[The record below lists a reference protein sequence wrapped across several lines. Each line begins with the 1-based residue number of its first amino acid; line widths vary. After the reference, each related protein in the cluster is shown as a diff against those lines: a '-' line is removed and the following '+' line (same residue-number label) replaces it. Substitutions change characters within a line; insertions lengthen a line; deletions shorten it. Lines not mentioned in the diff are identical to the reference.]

1 MTGVAPSLQRLL
13 EKERA
18 RTNAHALLLRV
29 ETGDARVNFDGSSG
43 DPAPGVRF
51 PIASISK
58 TFTAAL
64 TLKLADM
71 GQLDLNQTMQNALPQ
86 HDLSDLHV
94 IKGVAHGPALTIRH
108 LLFQTSGLAD
118 YFKGGVEADMIHNKD
133 RTIDLAMVLA
143 MTRSLPPMA
152 APDSGKAHYSD
163 TNFQILG
170 AVLEAVSGK
179 PYATL
184 LQDHICEPL
193 GLRQTT
199 TFDAQNPPLPLF
211 HKSQQLTLPKS
222 LASMDPDGGLVS
234 TPEELIDFLRGFLE
248 GRLFDPARLDEVHTW
263 KPVFFPLQYGGGL
276 MRFQL
281 PRWMTLWRPTPKLIG
296 HLGSS
301 GSFVFYAPERDI
313 YLAGTFNQTDLPR
326 RPVGFMLK
334 VIRSLENAGVA

>member
-18 RTNAHALLLRV
+18 QTNAHALLLRV
-29 ETGDARVNFDGSSG
+29 ETSDARVTFDGSAG
-43 DPAPGVRF
+43 DAAPGVRF

-64 TLKLADM
+64 TFKLADL
-71 GQLDLNQTMQNALPQ
+71 GQLDLDQTVQSALPH

-94 IKGVAHGPALTIRH
+94 IKGVAHGPTLTIRQ

-118 YFKGGVEADMIHNKD
+118 YFKGGVEAGMLQNRD
-133 RTIDLAMVLA
+133 RAIDLSSVLE

-152 APDSGKAHYSD
+152 APESGKAHYSD
-163 TNFQILG
+163 TNFQLLG
-170 AVLEAVSGK
+170 AVLEAVTGK
-179 PYATL
+179 AYATL
-184 LQDHICEPL
+184 LQDYICEPL

-199 TFDAQNPPLPLF
+199 TFDAKNPPLPLF

-222 LASMDPDGGLVS
+222 LESMDPDGGLVS
-234 TPEELIDFLRGFLE
+234 KPEELIGFLRGFLG
-248 GRLFDPARLDEVHTW
+248 GRLFDPARLDDVRNW

-281 PRWMTLWRPTPKLIG
+281 PRWMTLWWPTPELIG

-334 VIRSLENAGVA
+334 VMRSLEKAGVA

>member
-13 EKERA
+13 EKEQA
-18 RTNAHALLLRV
+18 QSNANALLLRV
-29 ETGDARVNFDGSSG
+29 ESGDADLTFDGSAG
-43 DPAPGVRF
+43 DTEPGVRF

-64 TLKLADM
+64 TLKLADL
-71 GQLDLNQTMQNALPQ
+71 GQLDLDQTVQSALPYR
-86 HDLSDLHV
+86 DLSDLHV
-94 IKGVAHGPALTIRH
+94 IKGLAHGPNLTIRH

-118 YFKGGVEADMIHNKD
+118 YFEGGVEADMIHNKD
-133 RTIDLAMVLA
+133 RTIDLATVLEMA
-143 MTRSLPPMA
+143 RALPPMA
-152 APDSGKAHYSD
+152 APDSGKAYYSD
-163 TNFQILG
+163 TNFQLLG

-179 PYATL
+179 PYARL
-184 LQDHICEPL
+184 LHNCICDPL

-199 TFDAQNPPLPLF
+199 TFDAENPPLPLF
-211 HKSQQLTLPKS
+211 HKSQLLTLPKS

-234 TPEELIDFLRGFLE
+234 TPEELIGFLRGFLG
-248 GRLFDPARLDEVHTW
+248 GRLFDPVWLDEVRNW

-281 PRWMTLWRPTPKLIG
+281 PRWMTLWRPTPELIG

-301 GSFVFYAPERDI
+301 GSFAFYAPERDI
-313 YLAGTFNQTDLPR
+313 YLAGSFNQTDLPR

-334 VIRSLENAGVA
+334 VLRHLEKAGAT

>member
-13 EKERA
+13 EKEQA
-18 RTNAHALLLRV
+18 RTNAHTLLLRV
-29 ETGDARVNFDGSSG
+29 ETGDARVTFDGSAG
-43 DPAPGVRF
+43 GAEPGVRF

-71 GQLDLNQTMQNALPQ
+71 GQLDLDQTVQSALPH

-94 IKGVAHGPALTIRH
+94 IKGVAHGPTLTIRQ

-118 YFKGGVEADMIHNKD
+118 YFKGGVESDMLQNKD
-133 RTIDLAMVLA
+133 RAIDLALVLEL
-143 MTRSLPPMA
+143 TRSLPPMA

-163 TNFQILG
+163 TNFQLLG
-170 AVLEAVSGK
+170 AVLEAASGK

-184 LQDHICEPL
+184 LHDYICEPL

-199 TFDAQNPPLPLF
+199 TFDAENPPLPLF

-222 LASMDPDGGLVS
+222 LGSMDPDGGLVS
-234 TPEELIDFLRGFLE
+234 TPEELIDFVRGFLG
-248 GRLFDPARLDEVHTW
+248 GRLFDPVWLDDVSNW
-263 KPVFFPLQYGGGL
+263 KSVFFPLQYGGGL
-276 MRFQL
+276 MRSQL
-281 PRWMTLWRPTPKLIG
+281 PRWMTLWRPTPELIG

-301 GSFVFYAPERDI
+301 GSFAFYAPERDI

-334 VIRSLENAGVA
+334 VLRVLERAGVS

>member
-18 RTNAHALLLRV
+18 RTNAHSLLLRV
-29 ETGDARVNFDGSSG
+29 ETGDGHVIFDGSAG
-43 DPAPGVRF
+43 DAAPGVRF
-51 PIASISK
+51 SIASISK

-64 TLKLADM
+64 TLKLADL
-71 GQLDLNQTMQNALPQ
+71 GLLDLDQTVQSALPR

-94 IKGVAHGPALTIRH
+94 IKGAPHGPALTIRH

-118 YFKGGVEADMIHNKD
+118 YFKGGVEADMIQNKD
-133 RTIDLAMVLA
+133 RAIDLAMVLEMA
-143 MTRSLPPMA
+143 RSLPPMA

-163 TNFQILG
+163 TNFQLLG

-179 PYATL
+179 PFATL
-184 LQDHICEPL
+184 LQAYICEPL

-211 HKSQQLTLPKS
+211 QKSQQLTLPKS

-234 TPEELIDFLRGFLE
+234 TPEELIGFSRGFLG
-248 GRLFDPARLDEVHTW
+248 GRLFDPAWLDEVRNW

-281 PRWMTLWRPTPKLIG
+281 PRWMTLWRPTPELIG
-296 HLGSS
+296 HLEVQG
-301 GSFVFYAPERDI
+301 
-313 YLAGTFNQTDLPR
+313 
-326 RPVGFMLK
+326 
-334 VIRSLENAGVA
+334 RSPSTR

>member
-1 MTGVAPSLQRLL
+1 MTGVAPFLQPLL

-18 RTNAHALLLRV
+18 QTKAHALLLRV
-29 ETGDARVNFDGSSG
+29 ETGDARMTFDGSAG
-43 DPAPGVRF
+43 EAAPGARF

-64 TLKLADM
+64 TLKLTDM
-71 GQLDLNQTMQNALPQ
+71 GQLDLDQTVQSALSHQ
-86 HDLSDLHV
+86 DLSDLHV
-94 IKGVAHGPALTIRH
+94 MKGVTYGPTLTIRQ

-133 RTIDLAMVLA
+133 REIDLAMVLE
-143 MTRSLPPMA
+143 MTRSLPPTA
-152 APDSGKAHYSD
+152 SPDSGKAHYSD
-163 TNFQILG
+163 TNFQLLG
-170 AVLEAVSGK
+170 AVLEAASGK

-184 LQDHICEPL
+184 LQDYICEPL

-199 TFDAQNPPLPLF
+199 TFDAANPPLPFF

-234 TPEELIDFLRGFLE
+234 TPEELIGFLRGFLG
-248 GRLFDPARLDEVHTW
+248 GRLFDPARLDDVRNW

-281 PRWMTLWRPTPKLIG
+281 PRWMTLWRPTPELIG

-301 GSFVFYAPERDI
+301 GSFAFYAPERDI

-334 VIRSLENAGVA
+334 VLRVLERAGVS

>member
-18 RTNAHALLLRV
+18 QTNAHALLLRV
-29 ETGDARVNFDGSSG
+29 ETGDGRVTFDGSAG
-43 DPAPGVRF
+43 DAAPGARF

-64 TLKLADM
+64 TLKLADI
-71 GQLDLNQTMQNALPQ
+71 GQLDLDQTVQSALPQ

-94 IKGVAHGPALTIRH
+94 IKGVAHGSALTIRQ

-118 YFKGGVEADMIHNKD
+118 YFKGGVEADLIQNKD
-133 RTIDLAMVLA
+133 RAIDLPMVLSMA
-143 MTRSLPPMA
+143 RSLPPMA
-152 APDSGKAHYSD
+152 SPDSGKAHYSD
-163 TNFQILG
+163 TNFQLLG

-179 PYATL
+179 PFSTL
-184 LQDHICEPL
+184 LHEYICEPL

-199 TFDAQNPPLPLF
+199 TFDAKNPPLPLF

-234 TPEELIDFLRGFLE
+234 TPEELIVFFRGFLG
-248 GRLFDPARLDEVHTW
+248 GRLFDPAWFDDVRNW

-281 PRWMTLWRPTPKLIG
+281 PRWMTLWRPTPELIG

-301 GSFVFYAPERDI
+301 GSFAFYAPGPDV

-334 VIRSLENAGVA
+334 VLRHLEKAGVA

>member
-1 MTGVAPSLQRLL
+1 MTSVASTLQRLL
-13 EKERA
+13 DKEQA
-18 RTNAHALLLRV
+18 QSHAQSLLLRV
-29 ETGDARVNFDGSSG
+29 ETGDACLTYDGSAG
-43 DPAPGVRF
+43 EAAPGARF

-64 TLKLADM
+64 TLKLADL
-71 GQLDLNQTMQNALPQ
+71 GQLELDQTVQSALPH

-94 IKGVAHGPALTIRH
+94 IKGVAHGPDLTIRQ

-118 YFKGGVEADMIHNKD
+118 YFKGGVEADMIQNKD
-133 RTIDLAMVLA
+133 RAIDLAMVIEMA
-143 MTRSLPPMA
+143 RSLPPMA
-152 APDSGKAHYSD
+152 SPDSGKAHYSD
-163 TNFQILG
+163 TNFQLLG
-170 AVLEAVSGK
+170 AVLEAMSGK

-184 LQDHICEPL
+184 LHDYICEPL
-193 GLRQTT
+193 GLRHTT
-199 TFDAQNPPLPLF
+199 TFDAEDPPLPLF

-234 TPEELIDFLRGFLE
+234 TPEELIDFLRGFL
-248 GRLFDPARLDEVHTW
+248 GNRLFDPAWLDDVRNW

-281 PRWMTLWRPTPKLIG
+281 PRWMTLWRPTPELIG

-301 GSFVFYAPERDI
+301 GSFAFYAPGRDV

-334 VIRSLENAGVA
+334 VLRHLEKAGVA

>member
-29 ETGDARVNFDGSSG
+29 ETGDARVTFDGSAG
-43 DPAPGVRF
+43 EAAHGVRF

-64 TLKLADM
+64 TLKLADL
-71 GQLDLNQTMQNALPQ
+71 GQLNLDQTVQSALPH
-86 HDLSDLHV
+86 HDLSYLHV
-94 IKGVAHGPALTIRH
+94 IKGVAHGPTLTIRQ

-118 YFKGGVEADMIHNKD
+118 YFKGGVEADMLQNRD
-133 RTIDLAMVLA
+133 RAIDLSLVLE

-152 APDSGKAHYSD
+152 APESGKAHYSD
-163 TNFQILG
+163 TNFQLLG

-179 PYATL
+179 PYAML
-184 LQDHICEPL
+184 LQDYICEPL

-199 TFDAQNPPLPLF
+199 TFDAKNPPLPLF

-222 LASMDPDGGLVS
+222 LESMDPDGGLVS
-234 TPEELIDFLRGFLE
+234 TPEELIGFLRGFLG
-248 GRLFDPARLDEVHTW
+248 GRLFDPAWLDEIRNW

-276 MRFQL
+276 MRVQL
-281 PRWMTLWRPTPKLIG
+281 PRWMTLWQTTPEFIG

-301 GSFVFYAPERDI
+301 GSFAFYAPERDI

-334 VIRSLENAGVA
+334 VMRSIEEASVA

>member
-1 MTGVAPSLQRLL
+1 MTSVALSLQRLL

-18 RTNAHALLLRV
+18 RTNAHALLLRI
-29 ETGDARVNFDGSSG
+29 ESGDTRVTFDGSAG
-43 DPAPGVRF
+43 DAAPGVRF

-58 TFTAAL
+58 IFTAAL
-64 TLKLADM
+64 TLKLADI
-71 GQLDLNQTMQNALPQ
+71 GQLDLEQTVQSALPQ

-94 IKGVAHGPALTIRH
+94 INGVAHGPSLTVRQ
-108 LLFQTSGLAD
+108 LLFQTSGVAD
-118 YFKGGVEADMIHNKD
+118 YFKGGIEAEMLQNTD
-133 RTIDLAMVLA
+133 RAIDLPMVLD

-163 TNFQILG
+163 TNFQLLG

-184 LQDHICEPL
+184 LQDYICEPL
-193 GLRQTT
+193 GLHQTT
-199 TFDAQNPPLPLF
+199 TFDAKNPPLPLF

-234 TPEELIDFLRGFLE
+234 TQEELIDFLRGFLG
-248 GRLFDPARLDEVHTW
+248 GRLFDPARLEDVSNW
-263 KPVFFPLQYGGGL
+263 KSVFFPLQYGGGL

-281 PRWMTLWRPTPKLIG
+281 PRWMTLWRPTPELIG

-301 GSFVFYAPERDI
+301 GSFAFYAPGPDF

-326 RPVGFMLK
+326 RPVGFMLQ
-334 VIRSLENAGVA
+334 VLRVLERAGVS

>member
-18 RTNAHALLLRV
+18 QTKAHALVLRV
-29 ETGDARVNFDGSSG
+29 ETGDARVTFDGSAG
-43 DPAPGVRF
+43 DAASGVRF

-64 TLKLADM
+64 TLKLADL
-71 GQLDLNQTMQNALPQ
+71 GQLDLDQTVQSALPR
-86 HDLSDLHV
+86 HDLSDFHV

-133 RTIDLAMVLA
+133 RAIDLAMVLEMA
-143 MTRSLPPMA
+143 QLLPPMA

-163 TNFQILG
+163 TNFQLLG

-184 LQDHICEPL
+184 LQDYICEPL
-193 GLRQTT
+193 GLHQTT
-199 TFDAQNPPLPLF
+199 TFDAKNPPLPLF

-234 TPEELIDFLRGFLE
+234 TPEELIDFLRGFLG
-248 GRLFDPARLDEVHTW
+248 GRLFDPAWLDEVRNW
-263 KPVFFPLQYGGGL
+263 KPVFFPLHYGGGL
-276 MRFQL
+276 MRLQL
-281 PRWMTLWRPTPKLIG
+281 PRWMTLWRPTPELIG

-301 GSFVFYAPERDI
+301 GSFAFYAPERDI

-334 VIRSLENAGVA
+334 VLRVLERAGVS